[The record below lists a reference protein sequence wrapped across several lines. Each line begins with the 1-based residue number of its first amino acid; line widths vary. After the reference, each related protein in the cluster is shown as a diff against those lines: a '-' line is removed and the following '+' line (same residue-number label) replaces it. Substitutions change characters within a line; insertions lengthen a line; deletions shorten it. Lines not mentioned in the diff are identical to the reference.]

1 MTEPGR
7 SLPRAARRLPK
18 LSSAAARGTR
28 PKGISPILLL
38 GIAAALLSA
47 CSSTPP
53 QTTRPA
59 TTGATATGTTQ
70 PPPDDVYF
78 SLQDPRQAGEV
89 ALYAL
94 GLLETGY
101 RFGGRNPAAGLDCS
115 GMVSW
120 VVENISGKRLP
131 HNAAQIA
138 GLTRPIK
145 LDELQ
150 SGDLIF
156 FNTLQRPHSHM
167 GIYIGEGRFIH
178 APSSRG
184 KVRIEQLDN
193 RYFASRIDGVRT
205 LIARD

>member
-1 MTEPGR
+1 MLRLTPTSASR
-7 SLPRAARRLPK
+7 LSL
-18 LSSAAARGTR
+18 
-28 PKGISPILLL
+28 ILLL
-38 GIAAALLSA
+38 TLAAVLLGA
-47 CSSTPP
+47 CSNVPL
-53 QTTRPA
+53 RPSR
-59 TTGATATGTTQ
+59 TGTSASKPIKDET
-70 PPPDDVYF
+70 YF
-78 SLQDPRQAGEV
+78 TLQNRHQAGEV

-101 RFGGRNPAAGLDCS
+101 QFGGRNPAAGLDCS

-138 GLTRPIK
+138 RLTRPIG

-150 SGDLIF
+150 SGDLVF
-156 FNTLQRPHSHM
+156 FNTLQRQHSHM
-167 GIYIGEGRFIH
+167 GIYIGDGRFIH

-193 RYFASRIDGVRT
+193 HYFASRIDGVRT